1 MGILRILAY
10 IAAAIFIF
18 FGILFIWGAFSPQG
32 TNGWIIVGVIGIIAG
47 FGLIWLGGRA
57 GRKEKETTEIIQKI
71 ELSGNVDLDK
81 LQCQHCGGA
90 ITSKNIEV
98 VAGAPMVK
106 CPYCGSSYQISESPK
121 W

>member
-1 MGILRILAY
+1 MKIIAY
-10 IAAAIFIF
+10 IAAAVFIF

-32 TNGWIIVGVIGIIAG
+32 TPGWIVIGVIGILAG
-47 FGLIWLGGRA
+47 FGLIWLGTRA
-57 GRKEKETTEIIQKI
+57 GRKEAEKTEIVQKI

-81 LQCQHCGGA
+81 IHCERCGGA

-106 CPYCGSSYQISESPK
+106 CPYCGSSYQISEAPK